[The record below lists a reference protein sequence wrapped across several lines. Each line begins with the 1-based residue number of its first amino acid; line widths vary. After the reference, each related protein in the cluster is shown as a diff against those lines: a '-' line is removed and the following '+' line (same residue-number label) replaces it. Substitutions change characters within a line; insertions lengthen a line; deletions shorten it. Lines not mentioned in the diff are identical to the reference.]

1 MINTGNGDFASE
13 NSPFAQRNWAW
24 GMSGISANVSRDGT
38 STVIAN
44 LPRSNVQMDSI
55 NNSGPPFAAGSN
67 IELSGTFKDG
77 KFIGSVNYIGSGTPP
92 GAVSTTTTTTPPPV
106 TTTSSTT
113 TSSTTTSS
121 TTTSSTT
128 TSSTTTSSTTT
139 SSTTTSSTTTSS
151 TPPPTTT
158 SSTLPPTTTSSTLP
172 PPPTTTSSTLP
183 P

>member
-1 MINTGNGDFASE
+1 MINTGNGDFAPE
-13 NSPFAQRNWAW
+13 NSPFAQRNWVW
-24 GMSGISANVSRDGT
+24 GMSGIGSNVSRDGT

-44 LPRSNVQMDSI
+44 LPRSNVQMESI
-55 NNSGPPFAAGSN
+55 TNSGPPFAAGSN

-128 TSSTTTSSTTT
+128 TTTSSSTTTTTTSTTT
-139 SSTTTSSTTTSS
+139 TSTTT
-151 TPPPTTT
+151 TPPPTT
-158 SSTLPPTTTSSTLP
+158 STTTTS
-172 PPPTTTSSTLP
+172 TTTTAP